1 MYVLYIEFAVHAKFF
16 VIVKIIALYYNG
28 IAYHN
33 KKQLLL
39 FYENLCFGFCLLS
52 QQASFTLY

>member
-16 VIVKIIALYYNG
+16 AIVKIIALCYNG

-33 KKQLLL
+33 KKLLL
-39 FYENLCFGFCLLS
+39 FYENLDFAFLS